1 MQVAYDY
8 PVTFHHSSVIGVARS
23 IEVNIGSKLKR
34 GESSGIA
41 VNGLAVGY
49 INLKTLTLYY
59 KFQLILISFKR

>member
-1 MQVAYDY
+1 M
-8 PVTFHHSSVIGVARS
+8 IGVARS
-23 IEVNIGSKLKR
+23 IEVNIGSKPKR
-34 GESSGIA
+34 GVSSGIA